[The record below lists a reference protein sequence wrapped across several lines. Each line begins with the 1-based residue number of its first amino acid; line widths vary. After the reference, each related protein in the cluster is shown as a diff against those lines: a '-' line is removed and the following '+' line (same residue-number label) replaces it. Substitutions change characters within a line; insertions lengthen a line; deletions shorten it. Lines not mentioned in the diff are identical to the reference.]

1 MKKALVKI
9 IDRHRNE
16 GEDSSFELTT
26 SGTYEPAP
34 DGFCLTYNETDE
46 ELEGSLTKLFVY
58 PQGKIHMNRMGKYN
72 TEMVFEPQQRH
83 TCFYS
88 TPFGELMMGIYTK
101 SIAFEPHENGGRLH
115 FAYTIDFNNDLASE
129 NELDISFILKEDE

>member
-9 IDRHRNE
+9 IDRHKNE

-26 SGTYEPAP
+26 SGTYEDAE
-34 DGFCLTYNETDE
+34 DGFYLTYDEADE
-46 ELEGSLTKLFVY
+46 ELEGSLTRLFVSR
-58 PQGKIHMNRMGKYN
+58 QGKIQMSRTGKYN

-83 TCFYS
+83 SCFYS

-101 SIAFEPHENGGRLH
+101 SIAFEPRENGGRLR